1 MGLSTLLGLGRQG
14 FFIPYRHA
22 ATVRPAPYPA
32 LEPLFENAEP
42 RMAALLDSIDRL
54 ADALHAIDGPPPQPR
69 WDQDWFPRLD
79 AAALYAIVRERSPR
93 RLVEIGSGH
102 STRFAARAV
111 ADGGLSTTILC
122 IDPAPRADLTGL
134 PIRLE
139 RRLLEPDMAA
149 FAPMLGPG
157 DVLLVDSSHVAMPG
171 SDVDRIVND
180 LLPRLPTGVLL
191 HVHDVVLP
199 DAYPP
204 AWQWREYGE
213 QMLIG
218 ALLQGGAW
226 RILWSSHW
234 LAKRRPALLASR
246 AVASLPLVDGAME
259 TSLWLEKV
267 A

>member
-1 MGLSTLLGLGRQG
+1 MSRPG

-22 ATVRPAPYPA
+22 AAVDPAPYPA
-32 LEPLFENAEP
+32 LEPLFAAAEP
-42 RMAALLDSIDRL
+42 RMTGLLNSIDRL
-54 ADALHAIDGPPPQPR
+54 AGDLAAIDGPPPQPR

-79 AAALYAIVRERSPR
+79 AAALYATIRTRAPS

-111 ADGGLSTTILC
+111 ADGGLATSISC
-122 IDPAPRADLTGL
+122 IDPAPRADLAGL

-139 RRLLEPDMAA
+139 RRLLGNDVQPLV
-149 FAPMLGPG
+149 PLLGAG
-157 DVLLVDSSHVAMPG
+157 DILLVDSSHLAVPG

-180 LLPRLPTGVLL
+180 LLPRLPAGVLL

-204 AWQWREYGE
+204 AWRWRGYGE

-234 LAKRRPALLASR
+234 LAGRRPVLLAGS
-246 AVASLPLVDGAME
+246 AAIGLPLVDGAME
-259 TSLWLEKV
+259 TSLWLEKMG
-267 A
+267 